1 MQRQIM
7 HLSVN
12 FAECKQ
18 IKLPRKAA
26 SLYTNDPFIYI
37 KPEKGPSINSLL
49 LNCSL
54 ELTVELYLI
63 SYRYTI

>member
-1 MQRQIM
+1 MQRQIL

-26 SLYTNDPFIYI
+26 SLYTNDPFIYT
-37 KPEKGPSINSLL
+37 KPEKGPLINSLL

-63 SYRYTI
+63 SYRYTV